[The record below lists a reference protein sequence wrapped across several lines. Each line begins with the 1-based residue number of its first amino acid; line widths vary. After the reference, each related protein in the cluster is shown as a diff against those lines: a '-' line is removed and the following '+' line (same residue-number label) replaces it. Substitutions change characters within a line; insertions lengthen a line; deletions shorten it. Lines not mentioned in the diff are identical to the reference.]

1 MSNEKEMT
9 PKQLLE
15 CMDTTMKVAN
25 CYLANLAFNAAGL
38 QADDLKKQE
47 AQEQSHRQ
55 RDSAAG
61 PGERVLGGL
70 RRA

>member
-15 CMDTTMKVAN
+15 RMYMTMKVAN

-38 QADDLKKQE
+38 QADDLKRSTG
-47 AQEQSHRQ
+47 AISSTARFCC
-55 RDSAAG
+55 RT
-61 PGERVLGGL
+61 R
-70 RRA
+70 